1 MTRLIIAIACM
12 GLVAIA
18 TTASAQ
24 SYPNQ
29 QYPAY
34 GYGQPAYGNPG
45 AGAPYDAAQAMYY
58 QQAMQQ
64 QMPPPGRMPK
74 LPRGVSAENGLLY
87 YDGRPYADAGYGQRG
102 FNPYQQA
109 AYQQQMQS
117 GMGPAPM
124 SCTATE
130 SGACDPNSGYG
141 GYGGDPSG
149 GQMGGYGQMADGDYQ
164 DCGPYGHHGLLWG
177 WFHHGYN
184 PFPGKLG
191 YVWSGGFDVLGM
203 NRDNGTN
210 TVLVQNTNTLATEF
224 NSSQLHFDDE
234 IGGKVWF
241 QLMGPSG
248 IAVQTTYMKLATFV
262 ADGSVFGA
270 DNLQIPFPLASPTTD
285 FFGASRMNSHWT
297 SAIQGAELNVIYPW
311 GNFQLIGGYRYFEI
325 DEGFTLEAVN
335 TVTFGTS
342 DFDVFAFNQMHGGQI
357 GVQGQWSLFDL
368 VNFDFWAKFGVFADV
383 ANEHQILHDLNNTV
397 VLRDTR
403 GSSTEASY
411 ISEVGA
417 QIMIPLGASLSVH
430 AGYDVFF
437 IDHVALA
444 PEQLDFGDQLNSGT
458 HVRHTGDFILHGV
471 NVGLTAVW

>member
-1 MTRLIIAIACM
+1 
-12 GLVAIA
+12 
-18 TTASAQ
+18 
-24 SYPNQ
+24 
-29 QYPAY
+29 
-34 GYGQPAYGNPG
+34 
-45 AGAPYDAAQAMYY
+45 
-58 QQAMQQ
+58 
-64 QMPPPGRMPK
+64 MPK

-87 YDGRPYADAGYGQRG
+87 YNGRPYADSGYQQPGS
-102 FNPYQQA
+102 NPYQQA
-109 AYQQQMQS
+109 AYQQAMSS
-117 GMGPAPM
+117 GMGPGPM

-130 SGACDPNSGYG
+130 CGQGDPGYG
-141 GYGGDPSG
+141 YDGGGYAGQMGTMGYGGDA
-149 GQMGGYGQMADGDYQ
+149 YGDGN

-177 WFHHGYN
+177 LFHHYHN
-184 PFPGKLG
+184 PFPGKMG
-191 YVWSGGFDVLGM
+191 YAWSGGLDALGM

-210 TVLVQNTNTLATEF
+210 VVLVQDTNTLATEF

-248 IAVQTTYMKLATFV
+248 IAVQATYMKLATFV

-270 DNLQIPFPLASPTTD
+270 DNLQIPFPLASSTTD
-285 FFGASRMNSHWT
+285 FFGAAQMNSHWT
-297 SAIQGAELNVIYPW
+297 SAIQSGEVNVIYPW

-325 DEGFTLEAVN
+325 DEGFTLEAIN
-335 TVTFGTS
+335 NVTFGTS
-342 DFDVFAFNQMHGGQI
+342 DFDAFAFNQMHGGQI

-368 VNFDFWAKFGVFADV
+368 VNFDFWAKFGVYADV
-383 ANEHQILHDLNNTV
+383 AGEHQILHDLNNTV
-397 VLRDTR
+397 VLRNTR